1 MVVGGG
7 LIGAW
12 ICSELETAFRLTV
25 TVTGTETTV
34 VQVRFDSLL
43 DNFVCP
49 APESEG

>member
-1 MVVGGG
+1 MVVGSG

-12 ICSELETAFRLTV
+12 ICSESETAFRL